1 MRENIKYD
9 KQFLIGLYKTMYT
22 IRHFEQ
28 RCIQLYRQGHI
39 RGYFHPYLGE
49 EAIATGVCAALRE
62 DDYIASTH
70 RGHGHCIAKGVDLKK
85 MIAELFGKEDGY
97 CRGLGGSMHI
107 ADPAKYNL
115 GANAI
120 VGANV
125 PHAVGAALSIKMQK
139 SNQVSVA
146 FSSDGAANNG
156 VFFEALNLAG
166 AWSLPFILVI
176 ENNQYAVSTPIEQS
190 TREVDL
196 YKRGTALGIESE
208 GIDGNDV
215 LTVYEHTKKAVAKC
229 RKGKG
234 PFLIEA
240 KTYRHGGHH
249 VNDPGQYLPKDKLDY
264 YLSIDPLTIGKK
276 YCLQEGNIKEDEL
289 KELENTVKAQMEE
302 AVNFAQQSP
311 EMPVED
317 LRQMVEGW

>member
-1 MRENIKYD
+1 
-9 KQFLIGLYKTMYT
+9 MYT

-28 RCIQLYRQGHI
+28 RCVQLYRQGLI

-49 EAIATGVCAALRE
+49 EAIATGVCAALR
-62 DDYIASTH
+62 DNDYIASTH

-85 MIAELFGKEDGY
+85 MVAELFGKEDGY

-107 ADPAKYNL
+107 ADPAKFNL

-125 PHAVGAALSIKMQK
+125 PHAVGAALSIKMKK
-139 SNQVSVA
+139 SDQVSVA
-146 FSSDGAANNG
+146 FSSDGASNNG

-166 AWSLPFILVI
+166 VWSLPFILII

-196 YKRGTALGIESE
+196 YKRGIALGIESKSV
-208 GIDGNDV
+208 DGNDV
-215 LTVYEHTKKAVAKC
+215 LTVYEQTRKAVAKC

-234 PFLIEA
+234 PVVIEA

-249 VNDPGQYLPKDKLDY
+249 VNDPGKYLPKDKLNH
-264 YLSIDPLTIGKK
+264 YLSIDPLTTGKK
-276 YCLQEGNIKEDEL
+276 YCLERGDIS
-289 KELENTVKAQMEE
+289 ENEINDIESAVTAQMEE
-302 AVNFAQQSP
+302 AVAFAQQSP
-311 EMPVED
+311 EMSAD
-317 LRQMVEGW
+317 TLRQMVEGW

>member
-1 MRENIKYD
+1 MYD
-9 KQFLIGLYKTMYT
+9 KQFLLGLYRTMYT

-28 RCIQLYRQGHI
+28 RCVQLYRQGLIH
-39 RGYFHPYLGE
+39 GYFHPYLGE
-49 EAIATGVCAALRE
+49 EAIAVGVCAALRE

-70 RGHGHCIAKGVDLKK
+70 RGHGHCIAKGADLKK
-85 MIAELFGKEDGY
+85 MVAELFGKGDGY

-107 ADPAKYNL
+107 ADPEKCNL

-139 SNQVSVA
+139 KERVSVA

-156 VFFEALNLAG
+156 IFFEALNLAG

-196 YKRGTALGIESE
+196 YKRGIGLGIDST

-215 LTVYEHTKKAVAKC
+215 LTVYEQTKKAAAKC
-229 RKGKG
+229 RNGKG
-234 PFLIEA
+234 PVLIEA

-249 VNDPGQYLPKDKLDY
+249 VNDPGSYLPKDQLDY
-264 YLSIDPLTIGKK
+264 YLSKDPLAHAKK
-276 YCLQEGNIKEDEL
+276 YCLEKGNASENEIDEI
-289 KELENTVKAQMEE
+289 ESTAKAQMEE
-302 AVNFAQQSP
+302 AIAFAQQSL
-311 EMPVED
+311 EMTVDSLRQIVED
-317 LRQMVEGW
+317 W

>member
-1 MRENIKYD
+1 MD
-9 KQFLIGLYKTMYT
+9 KSYSKDFLLSLYKTMYT
-22 IRHFEQ
+22 IRQFEQ
-28 RCIQLYRQGHI
+28 RCVHLYRQGLI

-49 EAIATGVCAALRE
+49 EAIAVGVCAALRE

-70 RGHGHCIAKGVDLKK
+70 RGHGHCIAKGADLKK
-85 MIAELFGKEDGY
+85 MVAELFGKVDGY

-107 ADPAKYNL
+107 ADPEKFNL

-125 PHAVGAALSIKMQK
+125 PHAVGAALSIRMQK
-139 SNQVSVA
+139 KEQVSVA

-196 YKRGTALGIESE
+196 YKRGIGLGIDST

-215 LTVYEHTKKAVAKC
+215 LTVYEQTKKAAAKC
-229 RKGKG
+229 RRSKG
-234 PFLIEA
+234 PVLIEA

-249 VNDPGQYLPKDKLDY
+249 VNDPGYYLPKEKLDY
-264 YLSIDPLTIGKK
+264 YLSKDPLVRAKK
-276 YCLQEGNIKEDEL
+276 YCLEKGNASEHEIDEI
-289 KELENTVKAQMEE
+289 ESTAKAQMEE
-302 AVNFAQQSP
+302 AIAFAQQSP
-311 EMPVED
+311 EMTVD
-317 LRQMVEGW
+317 CLQQMVEDW